1 MEHLHDSYKKMTH
14 IFRYILYLFAR
25 VVSFVLP
32 YHFISRNLR
41 RIAVALYTGWVS
53 KEFKQF
59 GRSSSICPT
68 FTLLLGAKY
77 IIVGDNC
84 SIGKNIQLTAW
95 ESYMDQTFQPEII
108 IGNNC
113 LIGEDAHITAVSSI
127 HIGNN
132 VLMGKKV
139 LITDNS
145 HGVSTSEMMDIA
157 PVKRPLYSKGPVI
170 IDDNVWIGE
179 KASIMPDVHIGKG
192 SIIAANAVVTKDV
205 PPYSVV
211 AGVPGKVVKS
221 LM

>member
-1 MEHLHDSYKKMTH
+1 MAH
-14 IFRYILYLFAR
+14 IFRYILYSFAHA
-25 VVSFVLP
+25 VSYVLP

-41 RIAVALYTGWVS
+41 RIVIVLYTGWVS

-59 GRSSSICPT
+59 GRNSSIRPT

-77 IIVGDNC
+77 IVVGNNC
-84 SIGKNIQLTAW
+84 SIAKNIQLTAW
-95 ESYMDQTFQPEII
+95 DSYMDQTFKPEIF

-113 LIGEDAHITAVSSI
+113 LIGEDAHITAINSI

-145 HGVSTSEMMDIA
+145 HGESTLQMMDIS

-179 KASIMPDVHIGKG
+179 KASIMPGVHIGKG
-192 SIIAANAVVTKDV
+192 SIIAANAVVTNDV